1 MNIAQIMI
9 PKVCTVFLHEHNT
22 VRQGLEVMTRNGYSA
37 IPVLDEA
44 GGYVGS
50 VSEGDFLRHVMAVGT
65 TELRA
70 HEQYRIASLVR
81 RDFCPPL
88 SIEAEDAT
96 VIEAI
101 MNQNFVPIVDDYY
114 KGMATTVA
122 LHRSQLRA
130 VPSLHALRR
139 AYADYYAGQAMVHV
153 DPDPAESPAAKLYA
167 NAMAGRNDLRIVVAG
182 SDEAFT
188 VTALFDNL
196 GKGASGAAV
205 QNMNILLG
213 LPETTGLL

>member
-1 MNIAQIMI
+1 MKRMYSLMALLLSLALLLCGCASAGRDTAQGAPAAPSGEVNLSSTSMDRGDAEYAEEMG
-9 PKVCTVFLHEHNT
+9 PEPAPPSDAAQ
-22 VRQGLEVMTRNGYSA
+22 QGEAAGEALAARKIIRDAELEVQTLSYDEFLPALETA
-37 IPVLDEA
+37 IDEA

-101 MNQNFVPIVDDYY
+101 MNQNFVPIVDDR
-114 KGMATTVA
+114 GA
-122 LHRSQLRA
+122 LCGILTRRA
-130 VPSLHALRR
+130 VIGYLAR
-139 AYADYYAGQAMVHV
+139 
-153 DPDPAESPAAKLYA
+153 
-167 NAMAGRNDLRIVVAG
+167 
-182 SDEAFT
+182 
-188 VTALFDNL
+188 
-196 GKGASGAAV
+196 AAV
-205 QNMNILLG
+205 R
-213 LPETTGLL
+213 